1 MLIRFRK
8 TEERNSD
15 DKRWIRVLSDID
27 ILFGYSLLLLLC
39 VNDMFYHRKNFGK
52 QVIQNIKTLFM
63 IEIF

>member
-27 ILFGYSLLLLLC
+27 ILFRYSLLLLLC